1 MMLSLKGQVFPQNDK
16 KGKHELLTDKK
27 GIKKLKLHFN
37 RTFQIPYKKN
47 SYKWTDAVT
56 LKSDPLQC

>member
-1 MMLSLKGQVFPQNDK
+1 MMSSLKGQVFPQNDK

-37 RTFQIPYKKN
+37 RTFQIPYIKKQLHV
-47 SYKWTDAVT
+47 DGC
-56 LKSDPLQC
+56 SDNKK